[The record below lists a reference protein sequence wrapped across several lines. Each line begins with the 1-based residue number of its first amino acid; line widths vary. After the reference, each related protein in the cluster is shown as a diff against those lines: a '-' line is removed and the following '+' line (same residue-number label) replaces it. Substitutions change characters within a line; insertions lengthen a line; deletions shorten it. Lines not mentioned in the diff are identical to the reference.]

1 MTHQNKSFILFDGIC
16 VLCNTF
22 VSYIIKKDRSEMF
35 MFGTLQGTSS
45 SIYLKNFGLEPK
57 KMESVVL
64 VHHDEVYL
72 KSRAVLKIVELL
84 PFGFHKVLLIGRIL
98 PLKWTDKMYDG
109 VAYIRYRIFGK
120 KATCTVPD
128 EQVRHRYIV

>member
-1 MTHQNKSFILFDGIC
+1 MVVNTSLIIYKNIFSTNYKS
-16 VLCNTF
+16 
-22 VSYIIKKDRSEMF
+22 IIKSDSYM
-35 MFGTLQGTSS
+35 
-45 SIYLKNFGLEPK
+45 NFGLEPK

-128 EQVRHRYIV
+128 EQVRHRYI